1 MVNKTMIGA
10 GFLSALLLLIFF
22 SKTIYTWSLP
32 EVFAAKPF
40 RGTLNKL
47 ELSSGIA
54 NWTTLNTFYAAV
66 SGTVAETL
74 VKEGETVSAGQPI
87 LRMEYKTSDAERHL
101 MSTENSIQKLQGD
114 IRATQSKLASI
125 ERALNGTE
133 TGAASSL
140 DFDIYKAKNAFQ
152 TAELSYQYGA
162 ISRTELETARN
173 NLTALYLSY
182 EESRDT
188 LMRDLQTKQLELQN
202 LLIEAESYRE
212 TIGDYEKYAIISA
225 EYSGVIEALNVGKG
239 KFVAENAPLFSI
251 GVGNEFTV
259 DCVVSLENNFIMQG
273 DTCSLSNA
281 THEFKGLV
289 SRIKPSEHG
298 KTVSIS
304 LASGEISAGETFEIS
319 FEKKSATS
327 YTLVP
332 NSAVNQDNDGYYL
345 NRIKRSTGIL
355 GQEYL
360 IERLDVYIGDSDLQN
375 TVIIQGITF
384 FEPLVLLSDKALQA
398 GDIVILSNAED
409 FFEN

>member
-1 MVNKTMIGA
+1 MIGA
-10 GFLSALLLLIFF
+10 GFLAALLLLIFF
-22 SKTIYTWSLP
+22 SKTFYTWNLP
-32 EVFAAKPF
+32 EVTATKPF
-40 RGTLNKL
+40 RGALNKL

-54 NWTTLNTFYAAV
+54 TWTSLHTFYAAV
-66 SGTVAETL
+66 SGTVAEAL
-74 VKEGETVSAGQPI
+74 VKEGETVDAGQPI
-87 LRMEYKTSDAERHL
+87 LRMEYKTSDARRHL
-101 MSTENSIQKLQGD
+101 MTIQNSIQKLQGD
-114 IRATQSKLASI
+114 IRATQGKLANV

-133 TGAASSL
+133 TSAASSL
-140 DFDIYKAKNAFQ
+140 DFDIYKAQSAFQ

-162 ISRTELETARN
+162 ISRNELETARN

-188 LMRDLQTKQLELQN
+188 LARDLQTKELELQN
-202 LLIEAESYRE
+202 LLLEAESSRE
-212 TIGDYEKYAIISA
+212 TVEAYEKYAIISA
-225 EYSGVIEALNVGKG
+225 EYNGVIEALNVEKG

-251 GVGNEFTV
+251 GIGSEFTV
-259 DCVVSLENNFIMQG
+259 NCVVSLENNFINQG
-273 DTCSLSNA
+273 DACSLSNA
-281 THEFKGLV
+281 FHEFTGLV

-304 LASGEISAGETFEIS
+304 VASEEISAGETFEIS

-332 NSAVNQDNDGYYL
+332 SGAVNQDNDGYYL
-345 NRIKRSTGIL
+345 NRIKRSAGIL

-375 TVIIQGITF
+375 TAIIQGITF
-384 FEPLVLLSDKALQA
+384 FEPLVLVSDKTLRA

>member
-1 MVNKTMIGA
+1 MIGA
-10 GFLSALLLLIFF
+10 GFLAALLVLIFF
-22 SKTIYTWSLP
+22 SKTIYTWNLP
-32 EVFAAKPF
+32 EVAATKPF

-54 NWTTLNTFYAAV
+54 HWTTLDTFYAV
-66 SGTVAETL
+66 VGGIVVETL

-87 LRMEYKTSDAERHL
+87 LRMEYKTSDARRHL
-101 MSTENSIQKLQGD
+101 MSIENSIQKLQGD
-114 IRATQSKLASI
+114 IRATQSKLASV

-133 TGAASSL
+133 SGAASSL
-140 DFDIYKAKNAFQ
+140 DFDIYKAKSAAQ

-162 ISRTELETARN
+162 ISRSELETARN

-188 LMRDLQTKQLELQN
+188 LTRDLQTKQFELQN
-202 LLIEAESYRE
+202 LLLDAESSRE
-212 TIGDYEKYAIISA
+212 TIEAYEKYVIINA
-225 EYSGVIEALNVGKG
+225 EYIGVIEALNVEKG
-239 KFVAENAPLFSI
+239 KFVAENAPFFSI

-259 DCVVSLENNFIMQG
+259 NCVVSLENNFIIQG
-273 DTCSLSNA
+273 DSCSLSNA
-281 THEFKGLV
+281 FHEFTGLV
-289 SRIKPSEHG
+289 SRIKPSERG

-304 LASGEISAGETFEIS
+304 VASGEISAGETFEIR

-332 NSAVNQDNDGYYL
+332 SGAVNQDNDGYYL

-375 TVIIQGITF
+375 TAIIQGITF
-384 FEPLVLLSDKALQA
+384 FDPLILVSDKALHA
-398 GDIVILSNAED
+398 GDIVILSNEED